1 MIKCINNILIYKI
14 VRKEKVKKEIYVY
27 DSSLVWIKVNY
38 LMKCCFYYI

>member
-14 VRKEKVKKEIYVY
+14 VKKGKVKKEIYVY